1 METIYKAITD
11 LANEIGS
18 EGDHNSREFARSLL
32 EIFGETPI
40 GEILKFWK
48 KARKTIEKYNLE
60 VFIPKS

>member
-1 METIYKAITD
+1 METSYKAIMD

-40 GEILKFWK
+40 DEILKFLK
-48 KARKTIEKYNLE
+48 KARKTIEKYNPE
-60 VFIPKS
+60 VFIP